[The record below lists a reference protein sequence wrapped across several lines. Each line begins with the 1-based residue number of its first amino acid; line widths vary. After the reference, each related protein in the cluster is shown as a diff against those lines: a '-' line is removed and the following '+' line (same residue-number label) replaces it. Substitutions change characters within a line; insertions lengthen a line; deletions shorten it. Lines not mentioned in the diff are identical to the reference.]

1 MTRNS
6 SHARATTRRASLLA
20 GAAALAT
27 VAAVAAPLLV
37 PAAGVAAPAK
47 APKVSTETTSLGKIL
62 VGPNGRT
69 LYLFEKDKNDK
80 SACSG
85 MCATFWP
92 PLIASGKPVA
102 GPGTKA
108 SLLGTTKRADGRLQ
122 VTYNRHPLYGFAK
135 DTKKGQTNGQAVT
148 AFGAEW
154 FVTSPAGA
162 KVAKAKAPAPTA
174 APTPAPT
181 TGGY

>member
-6 SHARATTRRASLLA
+6 SHAPAATRRPALLA

-27 VAAVAAPLLV
+27 VAALAAPLLG
-37 PAAGVAAPAK
+37 PAASVAAPAK

-69 LYLFEKDKNDK
+69 LYLFQKDKNDK

-85 MCATFWP
+85 QCATFWP

-102 GPGTKA
+102 GPGAKA
-108 SLLGTTKRADGRLQ
+108 SLLGTTKRADGRMQ
-122 VTYNRHPLYGFAK
+122 VTYNRHPLYGFVK
-135 DTKKGQTNGQAVT
+135 DTKKGQTNGQEVT

-162 KVAKAKAPAPTA
+162 KVAKKAAAPTT

-181 TGGY
+181 SGGY